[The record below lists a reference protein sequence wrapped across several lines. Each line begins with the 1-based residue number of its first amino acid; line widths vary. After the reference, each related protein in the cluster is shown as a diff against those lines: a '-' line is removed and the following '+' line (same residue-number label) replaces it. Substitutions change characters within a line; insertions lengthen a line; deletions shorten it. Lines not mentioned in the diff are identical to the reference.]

1 MTSFSCHQL
10 QDQVSFLG
18 GTLLLTSEV
27 LFKEFYG
34 ETNFMRYLLALKT

>member
-1 MTSFSCHQL
+1 MTSLSCHQL

-18 GTLLLTSEV
+18 RTLLTSEV

-34 ETNFMRYLLALKT
+34 ETNFMGYFVALKI